1 MRKRMYKAG
10 KSWVVAAAAFATA
23 AMVSGGNASANDVT
37 QQNTAT
43 VQTAT
48 ANTDTTKNVTDTT
61 TQDTTKN
68 VTDTTTQDT
77 TKNVTGTTTQDTT
90 SNTVTADNTVNNVAT
105 TTDNVVKNQYKE
117 NSNGSWSYYDNNGQI
132 VKGLQTINGNIQ
144 YFDPTTG
151 EQVKGQTLTIDGVIY
166 SFDRDSGNGTKT
178 EVASLPTTGSYA
190 TKDGSN
196 WQYEDQQQ
204 QPIKGLYTDKDN
216 LRYFNETDGTQAKG
230 TVVSV
235 DNNTYYFDKDSGNGQ
250 LIPSVTGGQYG
261 TIQLNNQ
268 TVWVYRNANG
278 EIVKGLQNI
287 NGNIQYFDPTT
298 GEQLKGKTAT
308 INGVTYYFEASDGNL
323 VGTVDNG
330 LVNVNGQIQYFD
342 PTTGEQAKNKQVTV
356 NDVTY
361 YFDDNGNGQYVFTN
375 AVSSTTPDAYSAHT
389 QAYNTDQSS
398 FTNVVDGFL
407 TADSWYRPKE
417 VISDATGSTW
427 KTSSENDY
435 RPIITVWWPNKNVEV
450 NYLKLMQDNDLLST
464 QTQFTIFS
472 DQYTLNEAAQAAQN
486 EIEKRIYREKSTDW
500 LKDLLFEAHGDTPSF
515 VKQQFIW
522 NKDSEYPYANS
533 ENEWYQGGYLSYE
546 KNSDLTP
553 NADSHYRNADN
564 MFDYLLAN
572 DVDSSNPVVQA
583 ENLNWLHYLM
593 NFGSITADDSNAN
606 FDGIR
611 VDAVDFVSNDT
622 NQRTY
627 DYLRD
632 AYQVD
637 QSNQKA
643 NAHLSLVEATLEAGT
658 SWVNSDALIESNMR
672 DISNLVLTNAPGKN
686 ASLKYMINDTGYK
699 KVNDSII
706 AADAIDVANRSNDYT
721 ENVAI
726 PNYSI
731 IHAHDK
737 GTQEIIGQVI
747 KKTTGQDV
755 GGDINNF
762 TAEQLKE
769 GLKAYYEDQRKPIK
783 EYNSYNMPSIY
794 ALMLTNK
801 DTVPRVYYGDLYQ
814 DDGQYMEKTS
824 VYYDAITALM
834 KNRVKYV
841 SGGQNMSV
849 DDNGVLTSVR
859 FGKNALK
866 PTDTGDSETRTSGI
880 GVIVANNPSLDLKG
894 KDVVLSMGAAHANQ
908 TYRAALLST
917 NTGIIAYDSDDGA
930 PTAKT
935 NDKGE
940 LIFSANEIDNQAN
953 TNIRGVGADNNQVS
967 GYLAVWV
974 PVGASD
980 NQDVRT
986 DASTTETTDGKVFH
1000 SDAAL
1005 DSNLIYEGFS
1015 SFQPQPTTNSELT
1028 NVIIAQPQNIQ
1039 KFHDWGITSFE
1050 MAPQYRSSQDGT
1062 FLDSVID
1069 NGYAFSDRYD
1079 LGFNTPTKY
1088 GTDEDLRNAIKALHG
1103 SGMQVMADVVYNQL
1117 YNLQSPEIVT
1127 ASRVNMYNSKDD
1139 VPFGTQLYVA
1149 NTIGGGKYQEEY
1161 GGEFLKELYNK
1172 YPDLF
1177 NSKSYEYWNK
1187 NYGSG
1192 QDKNTYTLSSRTRP
1206 AIDTNTKITRWSAK
1220 YLNGTSLP
1228 GRGMGY
1234 VLKDWNTGTYFKL
1247 DGNNTILPTELEIK
1261 SHWVANTDGTYSYY
1275 DKNAHSLL
1283 VGSHVIDGQTVYFDE
1298 KGIQAKG
1305 KWAQSADG
1313 TWAYYDAKN
1322 GDRIIGDQYI
1332 DDHYIRAQD
1341 HSVNATGYLL
1351 DVVTDQWAWY
1361 ENGQKYTGFR
1371 HYMGAYYYF
1380 KNGVR
1385 QENSFETAWGN
1396 TYYVGNDGRTVQGEQ
1411 VIDGQ
1416 LYDFGTNGTFNL
1428 KSRPSGYLNKDNGW
1442 KWYENGQKYTGFRYY
1457 MGAYYYF
1464 KDGVRQE
1471 NSFETAWGKTYYVGS
1486 DGRTVQGIQTING
1499 KQYYFGNDN
1508 TFYLRTNTIQK
1519 VGNQTFKSNDNG
1531 VLEPWI
1537 GYIYDGSAD
1546 NGGYRW
1552 YENGQLFTGFRY
1564 YMGYYYWF
1572 ENGVRS
1578 GAGWHGVGGYM
1589 YYTDQNGHAVQGI
1602 QHIPDVD
1609 GIYHGNGYYDFGN
1622 DGTYYLRSA
1631 N

>member
-37 QQNTAT
+37 QQNTVT
-43 VQTAT
+43 VQAAVPAT
-48 ANTDTTKNVTDTT
+48 TNTDTTKNVTDST
-61 TQDTTKN
+61 TQNTATT
-68 VTDTTTQDT
+68 
-77 TKNVTGTTTQDTT
+77 
-90 SNTVTADNTVNNVAT
+90 DNTVKNADTIASPTKN
-105 TTDNVVKNQYKE
+105 TTDNVLKNQYKE

-166 SFDRDSGNGTKT
+166 SFDKDSGNGTKT

-204 QPIKGLYTDKDN
+204 QSIKGLYTDKGN

-261 TIQLNNQ
+261 TIQLGNQ
-268 TVWVYRNANG
+268 TAWVYRNANG

-342 PTTGEQAKNKQVTV
+342 PTTGEPAKNKQVTV

-427 KTSSENDY
+427 QTSSENDY

-486 EIEKRIYREKSTDW
+486 EIEKRIYREKNTDW

-522 NKDSEYPYANS
+522 NKESEY
-533 ENEWYQGGYLSYE
+533 QGLGDDWFQEGYLEYS
-546 KNSDLTP
+546 NNDLTP
-553 NADSHYRNADN
+553 NTNSNYRKADN
-564 MFDYLLAN
+564 YYDFLLAN
-572 DVDSSNPVVQA
+572 DVDNSNPTVQA
-583 ENLNWLHYLM
+583 EDLNWLYYLM
-593 NFGSITADDSNAN
+593 NFGSITTDGQEQNAN
-606 FDGIR
+606 FDSIR
-611 VDAVDFVSNDT
+611 MDAVDFVSNDAI
-622 NQRTY
+622 QRTY
-627 DYLRD
+627 DYIRD

-637 QSNQKA
+637 KSNA
-643 NAHLSLVEATLEAGT
+643 NANEHISLVEAGLDAGT
-658 SWVNSDALIESNMR
+658 SYINQDALIESNTR
-672 DISNLVLTNAPGKN
+672 ESSKLALTNAPGKN
-686 ASLKYMINDTGYK
+686 KSLTEMLQDKEGNK
-699 KVNDSII
+699 II
-706 AADAIDVANRSNDYT
+706 ADHTANYT
-721 ENVAI
+721 ENEAI

-737 GTQEIIGQVI
+737 DIQDLIGKAI
-747 KKTTGQDV
+747 EDTTGASWDS
-755 GGDINNF
+755 F
-762 TAEQLKE
+762 TEEQLQA
-769 GLKAYYEDQRKPIK
+769 GLDTYYKDQRSTTKK
-783 EYNSYNMPSIY
+783 YNPYNIPSVY

-801 DTVPRVYYGDLYQ
+801 DTVPRIYYGDIYQ
-814 DDGQYMEKTS
+814 DNGQYMETPS

-849 DDNGVLTSVR
+849 DNNGVLTSVR

-880 GVIVANNPSLDLKG
+880 GVIVANDPSLDLKG

-917 NTGIIAYDSDDGA
+917 NTGIIAYDSDNGA

-953 TNIRGVGADNNQVS
+953 TNIRGVGDKNNQVS

-986 DASTTETTDGKVFH
+986 DASTAETTDGKVLH
-1000 SDAAL
+1000 SNLAL
-1005 DSNLIYEGFS
+1005 DSNLIFEGFS
-1015 SFQPQPTTNSELT
+1015 NFQPNPTTVEERANVVIVQKAKEGVFNS
-1028 NVIIAQPQNIQ
+1028 
-1039 KFHDWGITSFE
+1039 WGITSFE
-1050 MAPQYRSSQDGT
+1050 MAPQYRSSSDKT
-1062 FLDSVID
+1062 FLDSTID
-1069 NGYAFSDRYD
+1069 NGYAFTDRYD
-1079 LGFNTPTKY
+1079 LGFGTPTKY
-1088 GTDEDLRNAIKALHG
+1088 GTDEDLRNAIKSLHG
-1103 SGMQVMADVVYNQL
+1103 AGLQVMADVVDNQV
-1117 YNLQSPEIVT
+1117 YNLSGQEVVSATRANVYGNTHST
-1127 ASRVNMYNSKDD
+1127 A
-1139 VPFGTQLYVA
+1139 FGTQLYVT
-1149 NTIGGGKYQEEY
+1149 NTVGGGEYQAKY
-1161 GGEFLKELYNK
+1161 GGEFLEELKKK

-1177 NSKSYEYWNK
+1177 ESK
-1187 NYGSG
+1187 NYSYYV
-1192 QDKNTYTLSSRTRP
+1192 KNYSDGGKGTVYYSVEQGNRSALDIS
-1206 AIDTNTKITRWSAK
+1206 TKIKQWSAK
-1220 YLNGTSLP
+1220 YMNGTNVL

-1305 KWAQSADG
+1305 RWAQSADG
-1313 TWAYYDAKN
+1313 TWAYYDAEN

-1371 HYMGAYYYF
+1371 YYMGAYYYF
-1380 KNGVR
+1380 KDGVR

-1564 YMGYYYWF
+1564 YMDYYYWF

-1589 YYTDQNGHAVQGI
+1589 YYTDQNGHAVQGV